1 MTNTLGLN
9 NVNGGVIGNFTP
21 ITTTVDLA
29 KKPELGEVGAH
40 DLGITIPAGKFIVGA
55 FIKNPKGD
63 LAEVAGTFTV
73 TVDEQNE
80 VPATAASAL
89 KGKGIAAIASEP
101 YYLEEEANIFLTV
114 ATSAV
119 TEGTITVGVIYA

>member
-21 ITTTVDLA
+21 ITTTIDLA
-29 KKPELGEVGAH
+29 KKPELGVVGAH

-63 LAEVAGTFTV
+63 LAEVEGTLTV
-73 TVDEQNE
+73 TVDGQDE
-80 VPATAASAL
+80 VTATAASAL
-89 KGKGIAAIASEP
+89 KGKGVAAIASEP
-101 YYLEEEANIFLTV
+101 YYLEEEANILLTV
-114 ATSAV
+114 ATAAV

>member
-9 NVNGGVIGNFTP
+9 NVIGGVIGNFTP
-21 ITTTVDLA
+21 VTTTINLA

-40 DLGITIPAGKFIVGA
+40 DLGLTIPAGKFIVGA
-55 FIKNPKGD
+55 FIRNPKGD
-63 LAEVAGTFTV
+63 LEEVAGTLTV
-73 TVDEQNE
+73 TIDGQNE

-89 KGKGIAAIASEP
+89 KGKGVAAIASEP
-101 YYLEEEANIFLTV
+101 YYLEEDANIILTV
-114 ATSAV
+114 ATSAI

>member
-40 DLGITIPAGKFIVGA
+40 DLGITIPAGKFIIGA

-63 LAEVAGTFTV
+63 LAEVEGTLTV
-73 TVDEQNE
+73 TVDGQDE
-80 VPATAASAL
+80 VTATAASAL
-89 KGKGIAAIASEP
+89 KGKGVAAIASEP
-101 YYLEEEANIFLTV
+101 YYLEEEANILLTV
-114 ATSAV
+114 ATAAV

>member
-21 ITTTVDLA
+21 ITTTIDLA
-29 KKPELGEVGAH
+29 KKPELGAIGAH
-40 DLGITIPAGKFIVGA
+40 DLGLKIPAGKFIVGA

-63 LAEVAGTFTV
+63 LAEVEGTLTV
-73 TVDEQNE
+73 TIDGQNE
-80 VPATAASAL
+80 VTATAASAL
-89 KGKGIAAIASEP
+89 KGKGVAAISAEP
-101 YYLEEEANIFLTV
+101 YYLEEEANILLTV
-114 ATSAV
+114 ATAAV